1 MDMTPE
7 SIFEYI
13 RDVLIEEFELEADRI
28 TLDAKLRDDLDIDSI
43 DAVDL
48 MIKLKPLVG
57 QRLKPDAFR
66 TVRTIGDVVN
76 AVHSMLHAD
85 A

>member
-13 RDVLIEEFELEADRI
+13 RDVLIEEFELESDRI

-57 QRLKPDAFR
+57 HRLKPDAFR
-66 TVRTIGDVVN
+66 SVRTIGDVVN